1 MSISVLEC
9 SLLIRASVMLDQ
21 GPPERPHL
29 NLIIAKILFLNR
41 VTFIIM
47 LVLQH
52 IGGQWDAIQ
61 LI

>member
-1 MSISVLEC
+1 
-9 SLLIRASVMLDQ
+9 MLDQ